1 MEKTTFH
8 LSVIGELGIHE
19 NRSCI
24 ILKPEMSPGLKF
36 LSLYSHVLV
45 FYRTQDELFERVA
58 SIDEVDMAHGLV
70 FCTFA
75 FPSMMQGSVY
85 DLKPYF
91 PCEDRVKN
99 ATYAGDSSPVSL
111 PLVKDTLSCIG
122 SVVREEGKFKIVVES
137 TALLDSLYFCS
148 HVKILWW
155 FDKFDKPEYRRTLQ
169 CNPPYEHAPR
179 TGVFASRSPVRPN
192 PLALTTAKILH
203 IQNNEVFVSM
213 LDCFDG
219 TPVLGLLAYDPREDC
234 IDSIR
239 TPAWLAHWP
248 EHVNDTEYKDGHIA
262 LVDSPLRSLLT
273 KSTLN
278 HDWLH
283 AESRVQGKREALV
296 VRGARQNNLKNI
308 EISIPYGK
316 ITTLTGKSGSGKSSL
331 AFDTIYTECKRRFL
345 DVSNDNLVLTKPD
358 FDSFDGAL
366 PVVSVSQRSLKRT
379 SRSTVGTLLGSTD
392 LLRVLFSSIGVRH
405 CPDCGN
411 EIIPMTKEEI
421 IGFLSPF
428 SPVQIWDGEANP
440 CDDVHTALKRGKG
453 VCVASVAGLEPIRF
467 QTHEACS
474 HCGRIMFT
482 LSPSLFSPT
491 NPEARCPVCNGLGV
505 QWEVDV
511 DAIVTFP
518 EKSLLDGASPWYGN
532 LRSFKKSPNAN
543 WMKGEVFALAKERQV
558 DLEKP
563 WKELPEEFKHE
574 VLYGSNGRVV
584 VLNLEN
590 SKIGRNGTITR
601 PVEGACTCIK
611 RLFTEQKGATITQSF
626 MKQTTCS
633 YCQGERLDREG
644 RMVTV
649 AGKRFPQM
657 MEMSLSQLKSWCEDV
672 PSLLTDKEVGFA
684 LPLLQKLHN
693 ILLRCMELGVGYLTS
708 NRNSDQISGGELQR
722 LKLISQLG
730 EDICGVLYVLD
741 EPTSGLHPRD
751 YQQLIKAIQMLN
763 EKGNTILL
771 VEHNRDLIALSD
783 KVIDLGPGAGDH
795 GGFVIADGSLK
806 EVAMKPESETGRYLS
821 GTLRVNLASACSSIP
836 GFVEV
841 KGASLHNVNDVSIAF
856 PKGRI
861 TCITGVSGSG
871 KSSLLEGVVYPSVE
885 SGRPVHCTSV
895 SGAGFSKV
903 VMVDQLPIG
912 RNPRSIPATYMGIMD
927 SIREVFAHQSTLGIG
942 SFSFNT
948 AEGWCENCH
957 GEGVLKAEF
966 MEDVWVTCPVCG
978 GKRYK
983 KEVLEVRYQEKNIH
997 EVLNL
1002 SVEDACLFF
1011 SDVPSV
1017 KTLLSALCDV
1027 GLEYLKLGQ
1036 NTMTLS
1042 GGEAQRLKLA
1052 KNLGGADKKNV
1063 LYILDEP
1070 TNGLHCSD
1078 IQHLLQVLRHLSDEG
1093 NTIVMVEHS
1102 MDVIKNAD
1110 WIIDLGPEGGEQGG
1124 TLIAQ
1129 GSPEEIEQVAESFTG
1144 GILRASHGTAFYG

>member
-1 MEKTTFH
+1 MGKTSFH
-8 LSVIGELGIHE
+8 LLVIGELGIHE

-45 FYRTQDELFERVA
+45 FYRTENELFERVA
-58 SIDEVDMAHGLV
+58 SVDEVDMVHGLV
-70 FCTFA
+70 FCTFDV
-75 FPSMMQGSVY
+75 PSTIQGDVY

-91 PCEDRVKN
+91 PCEDRVKD
-99 ATYAGDSSPVSL
+99 ATFAGEPSPVSL
-111 PLVKDTLSCIG
+111 PLGEDTLSCIG
-122 SVVREEGKFKIVVES
+122 SIVREEGKFKIVVES
-137 TALLDSLYFCS
+137 TAVLDPLHFCS

-203 IQNNEVFVSM
+203 IQNHEVFVSM
-213 LDCFDG
+213 LDCFDR

-234 IDSIR
+234 IDSPR
-239 TPAWLAHWP
+239 TPEWLAHWP
-248 EHVNDTEYKDGHIA
+248 EYVNDTEYKDGHIT
-262 LVDSPLRSLLT
+262 LVDSPLRSLLQ

-278 HDWLH
+278 PTWLQTDD
-283 AESRVQGKREALV
+283 STQGKRDSLE

-316 ITTLTGKSGSGKSSL
+316 ITTITGKSGSGKSSL
-331 AFDTIYTECKRRFL
+331 AFDTIYTECRRRFL
-345 DVSNDNLVLTKPD
+345 DISNDTLVLTKPD

-366 PVVSVSQRSLKRT
+366 PVVSVSQRSLGRT
-379 SRSTVGTLLGSTD
+379 LRSTVGTILGSTD
-392 LLRVLFSSIGVRH
+392 MLRVLFSSIGIRH

-411 EIIPMTKEEI
+411 EVIPMTEEEI
-421 IGFLSPF
+421 TGLLSSF
-428 SPVQIWDGEANP
+428 SNVQILDGEGNP
-440 CDDVHTALKRGKG
+440 CDAVHNALERGKG
-453 VCVASVAGLEPIRF
+453 VCSASIAGLEPIRF
-467 QTHEACS
+467 QTHEACG
-474 HCGRIMFT
+474 HCGRIMFAM
-482 LSPSLFSPT
+482 SPSLFSPAD
-491 NPEARCPVCNGLGV
+491 PEARCPVCNGLGV

-532 LRSFKKSPNAN
+532 LRSFKKNPNAN
-543 WMKGEVFALAKERQV
+543 WMKGEVFALAQDRQI

-563 WKELPEEFKHE
+563 WKELPEDFKHE
-574 VLYGSNGRVV
+574 VLYGSKGRLV

-601 PVEGACTCIK
+601 PVEGAYHCIK
-611 RLFTEQKGATITQSF
+611 RLFTEQKGTTITQSF
-626 MKQTTCS
+626 MKQTICS
-633 YCQGERLDREG
+633 YCQGEKLDREG

-657 MEMSLSQLKSWCEDV
+657 MAMSLSQLKTWCEEV
-672 PSLLTDKEVGFA
+672 PSFLTDKEVGFV
-684 LPLLQKLHN
+684 LPLLQKMHGMLV
-693 ILLRCMELGVGYLTS
+693 RCMELGVGYLTS
-708 NRNSDQISGGELQR
+708 GRSSDQISGGELQR

-730 EDICGVLYVLD
+730 EDICGVLYILD
-741 EPTSGLHPRD
+741 EPTAGLHPRD
-751 YQQLIKAIQMLN
+751 YQQLIKAIQMLK

-771 VEHNRDLIALSD
+771 VEHNRDMIALSD

-795 GGFVIADGSLK
+795 GGFVVADGSLK
-806 EVAMKPESETGRYLS
+806 EVAKKPESETGRYLS
-821 GTLRVNLASACSSIP
+821 GSLCVTLASARSSIP

-841 KGASLHNVNDVSIAF
+841 KGATLHNVKDVSVAF
-856 PKGRI
+856 PRGRI

-871 KSSLLEGVVYPSVE
+871 KSSLLEGIVYPSVA
-885 SGRPVHCTSV
+885 GGKPVHCISV
-895 SGAGFSKV
+895 SGACFTKV

-912 RNPRSIPATYMGIMD
+912 RNPRSVPATYMGIMD
-927 SIREVFAHQSTLGIG
+927 SIREVFACQGNLGIS
-942 SFSFNT
+942 SFSFNS

-957 GEGVLKAEF
+957 GEGILKAEF

-983 KEVLEVRYQEKNIH
+983 KEVLEVPYRGKNIH

-1011 SDVPSV
+1011 RDIPLM
-1017 KTLLSALCDV
+1017 KTLLTALCDV
-1027 GLEYLKLGQ
+1027 GLGYLKLGQ

-1052 KNLGGADKKNV
+1052 KNLGGAAKKDV

-1110 WIIDLGPEGGEQGG
+1110 WIIDLGPEGGEKGG

-1129 GSPEEIEQVAESFTG
+1129 GSPEMIEKVAESFTG
-1144 GILRASHGTAFYG
+1144 SILRASHEAVCYD